1 MNPQIADAVAS
12 VDRTFLF
19 IFGVSVV
26 ILVGI
31 TAAMIWFVFR
41 YSRKRNPRPAD
52 FDGNLLAEITWTV
65 LPTLLVLGM
74 FFSGWS
80 SYRALRN
87 VPPGAMEVKVTAR
100 MWSWSFEY
108 AGGKKSAVLWAPV
121 GEPVKLSMQSTDVIH
136 GFFAPAFRI
145 KQDVVP
151 GMTTYAW
158 FQADAPGDYD
168 VFCSVYC
175 GLQHA
180 KMLTSIKA
188 VPREEFERWL
198 NAAEPGAGPAAG
210 KALLDSKGCLGCHSL
225 DGSPGAGPTLQ
236 DVFGREV
243 AILAPDGTRRT
254 LVADRA
260 YVRAS
265 ILGPDPGVVEGF
277 APIMPMYAGQL
288 TDLETEQILDAL
300 EGGAPPLPD
309 GREVADQR
317 GCLGCH
323 STDGTITVGPSFKG
337 LLGRKTVLQ
346 HGSTSHEMTA
356 DRQYVLDQLRDP
368 DSFRVKGFD
377 PIMPAYP
384 DLSEPEQEALLRFLE
399 SLSPG
404 AAPAAPGGA
413 DMPGG
418 HQGHDMPGG
427 RGEQDMAGGHGEHP
441 GHSAP

>member
-1 MNPQIADAVAS
+1 MQPGIADAVAS

-41 YSRKRNPRPAD
+41 YSRKRNPKPAD
-52 FDGNLLAEITWTV
+52 FDGNLFAEILWTV
-65 LPTLLVLGM
+65 LPTALVLGM

-80 SYRALRN
+80 SYRALRD
-87 VPPGAMEVKVTAR
+87 VPKGAMEVQVTAR

-108 AGGKKSAVLWAPV
+108 AGGKKSSVLYVPV
-121 GEPVKLSMQSTDVIH
+121 GKPVKLDMVSKDVIH

-158 FQADAPGDYD
+158 FEAKEPGDYD

-180 KMLTSIKA
+180 KMMTAIKA
-188 VPREEFERWL
+188 VPEPEFEKWL
-198 NAAEPGAGPAAG
+198 GETQAPAETAAG

-225 DGSPGAGPTLQ
+225 DGSPSAGPTLQ
-236 DVFGREV
+236 GVFGRTV
-243 AILAPDGTRRT
+243 TYVTPDGKEVTAA
-254 LVADRA
+254 ADRD
-260 YVRAS
+260 YLRKS
-265 ILGPDPGVVEGF
+265 IVGPDPGVVKGF
-277 APIMPMYAGQL
+277 EAIMPDYAGQL
-288 TDLETEQILDAL
+288 SDDEVGHILDYL
-300 EGGAPPLPD
+300 EKGDAPQLD
-309 GREVADQR
+309 GRDVADKQ

-323 STDGTITVGPSFKG
+323 STDGTIVVGPSFKG
-337 LLGRKTVLQ
+337 LMGRKASLQ
-346 HGSTSHEMTA
+346 HGGNIHEMTV
-356 DRQYVLDQLRDP
+356 DRQYVLDQLKDP

-384 DLSEPEQEALLRFLE
+384 DLSEPEKEALLRFLE
-399 SLSPG
+399 SLSG
-404 AAPAAPGGA
+404 ESGTS
-413 DMPGG
+413 DEHGG
-418 HQGHDMPGG
+418 HTTQ
-427 RGEQDMAGGHGEHP
+427 
-441 GHSAP
+441 